1 MPWWLCHSFTPM
13 WSDFFF
19 LCLHNL
25 RVGRSLSD
33 DGAQPQPLSES
44 LHSVPPS
51 SPLEKHFLYGDFRV
65 PQGCPSRSTLF
76 SITPRTQ
83 NTLPTYGLEWHF
95 CRSLSSTVLS
105 FTGHYFLKKKKKSK
119 ISCFSLSRYSV
130 LLIEQVFLMILEREK
145 GRVSSLLLNF
155 LVCWK

>member
-1 MPWWLCHSFTPM
+1 M

-51 SPLEKHFLYGDFRV
+51 SPLEKHFLYGDFRAPKAAQV
-65 PQGCPSRSTLF
+65 
-76 SITPRTQ
+76 
-83 NTLPTYGLEWHF
+83 
-95 CRSLSSTVLS
+95 
-105 FTGHYFLKKKKKSK
+105 
-119 ISCFSLSRYSV
+119 V
-130 LLIEQVFLMILEREK
+130 LLYFP
-145 GRVSSLLLNF
+145 SLLEHKTLSLRMGWNDISVGPYLLQYSAL
-155 LVCWK
+155 LVIIS